1 MFGDAQTVARKFAV
15 LKEHCDRVGRDYSDI
30 TRTAFVSTTKD
41 IAKFTAQLEQL
52 AEIGT
57 QGVVVLGMLEP
68 EEMQEVGAALLRV
81 FP

>member
-1 MFGDAQTVARKFAV
+1 M
-15 LKEHCDRVGRDYSDI
+15 
-30 TRTAFVSTTKD
+30 
-41 IAKFTAQLEQL
+41 AKSMMEQL

-68 EEMQEVGAALLRV
+68 EEMPEVGAALLRV